1 MASLLEVEDLR
12 IRFAGR
18 KRNLGVIN
26 GISFTLNRGET
37 LGIIGESGSGKSLS
51 CLGILGLLDR
61 DKWQVQGSVLLEGT
75 PLPYNDNRA
84 MRPYRGRRIALIMQ
98 NPLSAFNQ
106 MIPVAAHFYE
116 TLNSH
121 GNPRQTMEQTRSAA
135 REMLVRMRIRDP
147 DAALDSYAF
156 QLSGGMLQRIMIAL
170 ALVMKPDILIAD
182 EPTTAVDLT
191 VQHEII
197 AILQEMQEKEG
208 SAILLISHDLG
219 VIAHLAS
226 GIAVMYAGEF
236 VEKGEAEEVLTEPS
250 HPYTRGLFASRPK
263 FSKERL
269 PVMEGQPPALTAERQ
284 GCAFYPRCESRD
296 ISCLSFS
303 PAPVSLPKNARGGNA
318 TQSISAHQSWC
329 GRSVFP
335 TAISK
340 GIR

>member
-1 MASLLEVEDLR
+1 MTELLKVEDLR
-12 IRFAGR
+12 IGFTGG
-18 KRNLGVIN
+18 KKELSVVN

-37 LGIIGESGSGKSLS
+37 LGIIGESGSGKSIS
-51 CLGILGLLDR
+51 CLGILGLLDG
-61 DKWQVQGSVLLEGT
+61 DKWRVEGKVLLEKT

-84 MRPYRGRRIALIMQ
+84 MRPYRGRRIALILQ

-116 TLNSH
+116 TLNSPGSH
-121 GNPRQTMEQTRSAA
+121 PQSVEQVRNAA

-182 EPTTAVDLT
+182 EPTTALDLT

-197 AILQEMQEKEG
+197 AILKEMQKSEG

-236 VEKGEAEEVLTEPS
+236 VEKGEAEEVLAEPA

-263 FSKERL
+263 FSKEHL
-269 PVMEGQPPALTAERQ
+269 PVMEGQPPALIAERQ
-284 GCAFYPRCESRD
+284 GCAFYPRCENRD
-296 ISCLSFS
+296 ISCLSSS
-303 PAPVSLPKNARGGNA
+303 PAPVSLPKRTDAAQNMP
-318 TQSISAHQSWC
+318 IHQSWC
-329 GRSVFP
+329 FRSVVP
-335 TAISK
+335 ATALA
-340 GIR
+340 GGR